1 MRAVLDT
8 NVIVSGL
15 LSPKGNARL
24 VMAMA
29 FGRKF
34 DLILSEELLAEYE
47 TVLKRPKF
55 RFRSDEI
62 DEALTELRRVGEVM
76 KPTDTVSESPD
87 ESDNRFLECAEAG
100 AADYLVTGNT
110 AHFPKKWGK
119 THVVTVR
126 RFLEVL
132 TPELRR
138 R

>member
-47 TVLKRPKF
+47 TVLRRPKF

-76 KPTDTVSESPD
+76 KPTRHNCPNPQTNPTIDSSSARKPD
-87 ESDNRFLECAEAG
+87 QR
-100 AADYLVTGNT
+100 TT
-110 AHFPKKWGK
+110 W
-119 THVVTVR
+119 
-126 RFLEVL
+126 
-132 TPELRR
+132 
-138 R
+138 